1 MPYAVNETTKAHR
14 VITQAKPL
22 GEDESLLLTNK
33 GGWIPW
39 SGGECP
45 LPKGTPSEYQMR
57 NVVTTNVVTAIDD
70 DAANIRWN
78 DTGSDGDVIAYRPI
92 LQGEKCPGEGCSDQ
106 GCPHH
111 YADEE
116 PEPITGL
123 KYGSEKPR
131 YDLLLT
137 GLPLSL
143 EEVTQVLTIG
153 AKKYAD
159 NNWRRVDHAETRY
172 MATAM
177 RHEVAHVQGENRD
190 PETDRY
196 HLAHKICCDLF
207 RLELLMQEEV

>member
-123 KYGSEKPR
+123 KYDSEKPR

-172 MATAM
+172 MAAAM

-190 PETDRY
+190 PGTDRY

>member
-22 GEDESLLLTNK
+22 GEDESLLLTK
-33 GGWIPW
+33 EGGWIPW

-45 LPKGTPSEYQMR
+45 LPKGTPSEYQLR
-57 NVVTTNVVTAIDD
+57 NIVTATDD
-70 DAANIRWN
+70 DAANVRWS

-207 RLELLMQEEV
+207 RLELALRGEQ

>member
-123 KYGSEKPR
+123 KYDSEKPR

-190 PETDRY
+190 PGTDRY

>member
-45 LPKGTPSEYQMR
+45 LPKGTPSEYHLR
-57 NVVTTNVVTAIDD
+57 NVVTAIDD
-70 DAANIRWN
+70 DAANVRWN

-92 LQGEKCPGEGCSDQ
+92 LQGEKCPGEGCSGQ

-123 KYGSEKPR
+123 KYDSEKPR

>member
-92 LQGEKCPGEGCSDQ
+92 LQGEKCTGEGCSDQ

-123 KYGSEKPR
+123 KYDSEKPR

-153 AKKYAD
+153 AKK
-159 NNWRRVDHAETRY
+159 
-172 MATAM
+172 
-177 RHEVAHVQGENRD
+177 
-190 PETDRY
+190 
-196 HLAHKICCDLF
+196 
-207 RLELLMQEEV
+207 

>member
-123 KYGSEKPR
+123 KYDSEKPR

>member
-1 MPYAVNETTKAHR
+1 
-14 VITQAKPL
+14 
-22 GEDESLLLTNK
+22 
-33 GGWIPW
+33 
-39 SGGECP
+39 
-45 LPKGTPSEYQMR
+45 MR

-70 DAANIRWN
+70 DAANIRWS

-92 LQGEKCPGEGCSDQ
+92 LQGEGR
-106 GCPHH
+106 PHH

-123 KYGSEKPR
+123 KYDSEKPR

-207 RLELLMQEEV
+207 RLELLMQDES

>member
-1 MPYAVNETTKAHR
+1 MPYAVNKTTKAHR
-14 VITQAKPL
+14 VITQAKYL
-22 GEDESLLLTNK
+22 GEDESLLLTK
-33 GGWIPW
+33 KDGWIPW

-45 LPKGTPSEYQMR
+45 LPKGTPSEYQIR
-57 NVVTTNVVTAIDD
+57 YGTTAIDD
-70 DAANIRWN
+70 AAANIRWN

-92 LQGEKCPGEGCSDQ
+92 LQGE

-123 KYGSEKPR
+123 KYDSEKPR

-172 MATAM
+172 MAAAM

>member
-1 MPYAVNETTKAHR
+1 MTYAVNETTKAHR

-45 LPKGTPSEYQMR
+45 LPKGTPSEYQLR
-57 NVVTTNVVTAIDD
+57 NIVTATDD
-70 DAANIRWN
+70 DAANVRWN

-123 KYGSEKPR
+123 KYDSEKPR

-153 AKKYAD
+153 AKK
-159 NNWRRVDHAETRY
+159 
-172 MATAM
+172 
-177 RHEVAHVQGENRD
+177 
-190 PETDRY
+190 
-196 HLAHKICCDLF
+196 
-207 RLELLMQEEV
+207 